1 MFVSNPLLLS
11 REAYVP
17 GLSKEYVSKT
27 YGIPI
32 GEIAKLGS
40 AENPLGP
47 SLKACQAIQAAMPRL
62 EVYPEWTSRVLRE
75 RIAEEYGFDSGQVIC
90 GAGETEI
97 ISWIIRVFSAP
108 GDRVQ
113 MYAPAF
119 PMYHIAA
126 ENEGRA
132 PRFVGMGDE
141 LEFRLEDFLEQ
152 LAERPRIVFLTNP
165 HSPTSRLLPEEHI
178 RRVCEAAGDAL
189 VVLDEAYIHFT
200 QTEGALHLVREY
212 PNLIALR
219 TFSKAFGLGGL
230 RVGFGVAT
238 REVIAP
244 LLQLKPTWNLGQLQ
258 LAGASAALDDKA
270 HVSRTVAEVAANRAY
285 VVDKLTSMN
294 RFRVI
299 GDPRA
304 NFLLLRI
311 EDPSLD
317 SKRAFLEL
325 LKQGVIVK
333 DCSLSFVGLG
343 DRHLRIDIGLRKDM
357 DRLIR
362 ALSAIDTTAGPRS

>member
-17 GLSKEYVSKT
+17 GLSKDYVSKT

-32 GEIAKLGS
+32 GDIAKLGS

-47 SLKACQAIQAAMPRL
+47 SPKACEAIRDALSRL
-62 EVYPEWTSRVLRE
+62 EIYPEWTARMLRE
-75 RIAEEYGFDSGQVIC
+75 RIAKEYGFDPEQVIC

-108 GDRVQ
+108 GDGVL

-126 ENEGRA
+126 ENEGRK
-132 PRFVGMGDE
+132 PWLVHMGGE
-141 LEFRLEDFLEQ
+141 LEFRLDDFLSRM
-152 LAERPRIVFLTNP
+152 AERPRIIFLTNP

-178 RRVCEAAGDAL
+178 RRVCESAGDAL

-200 QTEGALHLVREY
+200 QTDGALRLVREY

-230 RVGFGVAT
+230 RVGFGIAAP
-238 REVIAP
+238 EVIAP

-258 LAGASAALDDKA
+258 LAGAAAALDDKE
-270 HVSRTVAEVAANRAY
+270 HVRRTVDEVVASRAY
-285 VVDKLTSMN
+285 VVDKLKSMN

-299 GDPRA
+299 GEPTA

-317 SKRAFLEL
+317 SKRAFSAL
-325 LKQGVIVK
+325 LKHGVIVK
-333 DCSLSFVGLG
+333 DCSLSFIGLG

-357 DRLIR
+357 DRLIG
-362 ALSAIDTTAGPRS
+362 ALSQIDGTADD